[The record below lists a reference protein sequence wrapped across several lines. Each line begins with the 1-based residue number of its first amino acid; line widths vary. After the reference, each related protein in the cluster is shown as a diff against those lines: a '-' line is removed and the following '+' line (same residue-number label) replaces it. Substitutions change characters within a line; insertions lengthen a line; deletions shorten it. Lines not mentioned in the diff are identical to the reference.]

1 MDELVVKNDGTGT
14 GSGKTACS
22 GSSLSITNYTSFE
35 LIVVGD
41 TLFNYSEF
49 SLSLACPTAA
59 MRLLRFF
66 NLYMIIIIKII
77 KTTITAKGIDI

>member
-1 MDELVVKNDGTGT
+1 MVKNDGTGT

-22 GSSLSITNYTSFE
+22 GSSLSITNYTLFE

-49 SLSLACPTAA
+49 SLSLARPAAA

-66 NLYMIIIIKII
+66 NLCMMIITKIM
-77 KTTITAKGIDI
+77 KTTITAQGIDI